1 MKIKLSYLP
10 AEEREAGAAVSAL
23 RGLFPWARVKHG
35 EKDGRKR
42 VYIAVPEPK
51 TGVIHPELDRE
62 NGGKP

>member
-1 MKIKLSYLP
+1 MKIKISYLP
-10 AEEREAGAAVSAL
+10 REERDAGAALAAL

-51 TGVIHPELDRE
+51 TGVIPSELDRE